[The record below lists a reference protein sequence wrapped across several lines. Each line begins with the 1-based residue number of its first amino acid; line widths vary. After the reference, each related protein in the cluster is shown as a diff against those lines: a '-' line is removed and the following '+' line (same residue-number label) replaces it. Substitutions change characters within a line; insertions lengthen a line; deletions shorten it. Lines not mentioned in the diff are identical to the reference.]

1 MIAKPRLAGQV
12 SSAVTDVVHGPRQRV
27 QVVAST
33 RSAIYLATV
42 DAAQPVLSVITAD
55 AVRVPNAVVLPS
67 SPASHRSTWPSDPN
81 TTALVGAGAVEVGAL
96 TVVAGSTWT
105 PPRASLRDAGTAV
118 ARVNELCRLIDGM
131 ARPVPPVLTA
141 PMAQLHAGLRTGDR
155 AAVRCAAYRLV
166 GLGPG
171 LTPSGDDLIC
181 GVLATGHALAC
192 THRDLGH
199 TCTTLATEA
208 RHHTNRTP
216 VVSAALMRHAARGE
230 VIPELS
236 ALLHALG
243 TGDDLRGSLSRML
256 GVGHHSGSDLARGV
270 ALCLLAAKPLTTQ
283 EGRDVP

>member
-1 MIAKPRLAGQV
+1 MIAKPRLIGQV
-12 SSAVTDVVHGPRQRV
+12 SSAVTDVVQGPRQRV

-67 SPASHRSTWPSDPN
+67 PASYRSTWPSDPK

-105 PPRASLRDAGTAV
+105 PPRASLRDVGTGVAGV
-118 ARVNELCRLIDGM
+118 GELCRLIDGM
-131 ARPVPPVLTA
+131 AQPVPPVLMA
-141 PMAQLHAGLRTGDR
+141 PMSQLHAGLRTGDR
-155 AAVRCAAYRLV
+155 DAVRRAAHQLV

-192 THRDLGH
+192 THRDLGR
-199 TCTTLATEA
+199 TCTSLAMEA
-208 RHHTNRTP
+208 RRNAHRTP
-216 VVSAALMRHAARGE
+216 VVSAALMRHAAQGE

-243 TGDDLRGSLSRML
+243 TGDDLRGSLSRL
-256 GVGHHSGSDLARGV
+256 LAVGHHSGSDLARGV
-270 ALCLLAAKPLTTQ
+270 ALSLLAAQPPTTQ